1 MDQCLTT
8 KTTYISASWWAKEF
22 NLLAKFHGIHLAVA
36 AGMTKNMCT
45 LDVCFDGLY
54 SSSMVKEPAV
64 CFLYRNKWEPVAARK
79 EEEI

>member
-1 MDQCLTT
+1 MESILQLQFFCLDQSC
-8 KTTYISASWWAKEF
+8 
-22 NLLAKFHGIHLAVA
+22 A
-36 AGMTKNMCT
+36 AGMAKNMCT

-64 CFLYRNKWEPVAARK
+64 CFLHRNKWEPVAARK